1 MRGADR
7 DVYQGVFSVKRE
19 NQFMGVLE
27 DAFIRPINQLK
38 LVSIQILTG
47 AIWISR
53 EAVF

>member
-7 DVYQGVFSVKRE
+7 DMYQGVFSVKRE
-19 NQFMGVLE
+19 SQFMVVLK

-38 LVSIQILTG
+38 LVLIQILTG
-47 AIWISR
+47 TLWISR